1 MVEIIIDNREKN
13 LWNII
18 TDRDLDCY
26 KDKIDIKTAQLDIGD
41 IHIIINNNLYIYE
54 RKTTADLLA
63 SINDGRYRE
72 QKVRLMGQDA
82 NLNMIIEGDNIISSK
97 NIKNQKKLTSVYYN
111 SMYRDKINMIFTNGI
126 EETATFI
133 LMMAIKI
140 IDKPENFMDI
150 ENKREIN
157 YLDYCK
163 IKTEKNKNITKDNCY
178 LLQLSQI
185 PQISKEIARK
195 ISEVYPNLLSLLM
208 ALKDK
213 TEEEQIKILTKIDN
227 IGKTKAQTIINY
239 LL

>member
-1 MVEIIIDNREKN
+1 
-13 LWNII
+13 
-18 TDRDLDCY
+18 
-26 KDKIDIKTAQLDIGD
+26 
-41 IHIIINNNLYIYE
+41 
-54 RKTTADLLA
+54 
-63 SINDGRYRE
+63 
-72 QKVRLMGQDA
+72 
-82 NLNMIIEGDNIISSK
+82 
-97 NIKNQKKLTSVYYN
+97 
-111 SMYRDKINMIFTNGI
+111 MYRDKINMIFTNGI